1 MSYWLA
7 KDKNGSIHF
16 SNVKPMKPSEMNPD
30 NPNANDEIFWV
41 YEHHDDTFFVPWFDD
56 IPGLTFE
63 NSPQEVS
70 VLLKSQKISVLNCSF
85 MNGTVTAMN
94 DISLFTDRSVAEKTG
109 QAVREANKTTK
120 VYYDVSEVPI
130 YMNESEVPILNK
142 NFDEDGEV

>member
-16 SNVKPMKPSEMNPD
+16 SNIKPVKQ
-30 NPNANDEIFWV
+30 
-41 YEHHDDTFFVPWFDD
+41 DDVFVVDTLIRSHKDIIFVPWFDD
-56 IPGLTFE
+56 VPGLTFE

-109 QAVREANKTTK
+109 QAVREANKTTT

-142 NFDEDGEV
+142 KFDEDGEL